1 MKIQQNKD
9 TATKWRSK
17 NEQQQQQQQQHKNLT
32 GGSPK

>member
-1 MKIQQNKD
+1 MKIQQQNKD

-17 NEQQQQQQQQHKNLT
+17 NEQQQQQQQHKNLT

>member
-17 NEQQQQQQQQHKNLT
+17 NEQQQQQQQHKNLT